1 MLASDSPALV
11 QAAAD
16 GELWNLP
23 YTVVPSAE
31 TVDSYIRTALEG
43 RADGTAI
50 PFVIQTLQPIS
61 RRRRPLP
68 ESIDSAEPD
77 PVLPEEA

>member
-1 MLASDSPALV
+1 MHMEPLIGPRITLRPMLASDGPALV

-16 GELWNLP
+16 GDLWKLP
-23 YTVVPSAE
+23 YTIVPSAE

-50 PFVIQTLQPIS
+50 PPPPQI
-61 RRRRPLP
+61 
-68 ESIDSAEPD
+68 
-77 PVLPEEA
+77 